1 MKKAKQVFVE
11 DLHMETQTVFYANG
25 DININPCGFE
35 LGKHIVSGGTRASQR
50 GRMLTEDDGTSHFR
64 AYANNTGSRYRTL
77 YCTPHGEVKET
88 QRSIIFQL
96 RFPKKLGKAIIEELH
111 REESAEQEAFVHT
124 RRNMT
129 KW

>member
-1 MKKAKQVFVE
+1 MKQKRVFIE

-35 LGKHIVSGGTRASQR
+35 LGKHIVSGGTRASQK
-50 GRMLTEDDGTSHFR
+50 GRMVTEDDGTSRFH
-64 AYANNTGSRYRTL
+64 AYAKDSGSRYRTIFR
-77 YCTPHGEVKET
+77 TPHGEVKET
-88 QRSIIFQL
+88 QRSVIFQL

-124 RRNMT
+124 RRNKT